1 MVMPTTVIGR
11 FSKKGPTS
19 LILLMRPKSNKI
31 ICFCFLTFFNALFIY
46 YKTYKSFL
54 TSNTSLRYNILLT
67 SSYNKSLIL
76 KHIYLLENITY
87 LDTLLNY
94 NSSPLTY
101 NTTLITYN
109 TSLTGLHCIL
119 HYLSTTRYVTYLL
132 QTSLRNYKINRLT

>member
-1 MVMPTTVIGR
+1 M
-11 FSKKGPTS
+11 
-19 LILLMRPKSNKI
+19 L
-31 ICFCFLTFFNALFIY
+31 FNALFIY

-54 TSNTSLRYNILLT
+54 TYSTSLMYNILLT
-67 SSYNKSLIL
+67 SSYNTSLIL

-94 NSSPLTY
+94 NASLLTY

-132 QTSLRNYKINRLT
+132 LTSLRNYKINRLTYITDNVINIYLYIKAFHFTCE